1 MTFITKNNS
10 IRLLFM
16 FILSFCIYSCDPD
29 EESFSLTIDFKH
41 LVDDVEV
48 VYGNDNLIYNN
59 SSNIYSVRRLLYV
72 LSDITLYFPD
82 NTFLEIDDFIF
93 INSDDSATLRH
104 TLYDLPQ
111 QCSGIRFRLGFSSDD
126 NIDNAYINSPYNFH
140 SLMLWPN
147 LFGTDGG
154 TFQGGYHH
162 LKLEGKFLVNSDE
175 SYFYNTHTG
184 PINGFDYSI
193 LYPTFYFDSTSSI
206 SIYMDINKWYN
217 NPFYDLTSFGNG
229 IMDNL
234 DAQELLYQNGLD
246 IFNVQPNA

>member
-59 SSNIYSVRRLLYV
+59 SPNIYSVRRLLYV

-193 LYPTFYFDSTSSI
+193 LYPTFYFSRH
-206 SIYMDINKWYN
+206 
-217 NPFYDLTSFGNG
+217 
-229 IMDNL
+229 
-234 DAQELLYQNGLD
+234 
-246 IFNVQPNA
+246 

>member
-1 MTFITKNNS
+1 MIFIANNNS
-10 IRLLFM
+10 IRLLFL
-16 FILSFCIYSCDPD
+16 FILSICIYSCDPD

-41 LVDDVEV
+41 LVDDMEV

-72 LSDITLYFPD
+72 LSDIIVYFPD
-82 NTFLEIDDFIF
+82 NTFLEVDDFIF

-111 QCSGIRFRLGFSSDD
+111 QSSGISFRLGFSGDD
-126 NIDNAYINSPYNFH
+126 NIDNAYINSSYNFH

-147 LFGTDGG
+147 LLGTDGG
-154 TFQGGYHH
+154 TFQGGYHY
-162 LKLEGKFLVNSDE
+162 LKLEGKYLDSDE

-184 PINGFDYSI
+184 PINGLDYSI

-217 NPFYDLTSFGNG
+217 NPFYDLTNFGNG
-229 IMDNL
+229 IMDNV

-246 IFNVQPNA
+246 VFNVQPNA